1 MRSLL
6 IKKRKSK
13 KLTQQRIAEMLG
25 IGRSTY
31 SAYELGIIDP
41 PLKIATK
48 IKEILNY
55 KNDNIFLNESVSKTD
70 KSVIKKESEE

>member
-6 IKKRKSK
+6 IKKRKNK
-13 KLTQQRIAEMLG
+13 KLTQQKIAEMLG
-25 IGRSTY
+25 VSRSTY
-31 SAYELGIIDP
+31 GAYELGIIDP

-55 KNDNIFLNESVSKTD
+55 NMLGTGGLYPLALAT
-70 KSVIKKESEE
+70 